1 MRIGG
6 IFHAGCP
13 QAVSGDSLREA
24 ASRMRARGLS
34 VIPVMSGASLVGI
47 LTERDLVEACAK
59 GVRPSMARVAD
70 YMNDGPVSVGVD
82 DDSAVA
88 GMKMLAIGCRHL
100 PVTDHG
106 RLVGVVS
113 ARDVFLATASG
124 VVT

>member
-1 MRIGG
+1 MRIGR

-13 QAVSGDSLREA
+13 QAVPGDSLREA

-34 VIPVMSGASLVGI
+34 AI

-59 GVRPSMARVAD
+59 VVRPSMARVAD
-70 YMNDGPVSVGVD
+70 YMNDGQVSVGVD
-82 DDSAVA
+82 DDSVVA